1 MIKVKVPVVVVLW
14 KLGGGR
20 SHLGVFG
27 GLGRRWGWLEAG
39 AEVSS
44 TCVNSSYL
52 HYSATSPVAHLDRLT
67 LAGKRYDFPFQYNL
81 GGGREAG

>member
-1 MIKVKVPVVVVLW
+1 MIKVKVLVVVVLW

-20 SHLGVFG
+20 SHRGVFG
-27 GLGRRWGWLEAG
+27 GLDRRWGWSLAG

-52 HYSATSPVAHLDRLT
+52 NYSATSPVAHLDRLT
-67 LAGKRYDFPFQYNL
+67 LGKRYDFPFQYNL